1 MSSVAIS
8 VGTVAAFY
16 VLFVVLLQIP
26 LPRLI

>member
-1 MSSVAIS
+1 VTS

-16 VLFVVLLQIP
+16 VLFVLVLQIP